1 MDGIKLSV
9 RRLVGLQLDD
19 MEEAQYFP
27 RLIRTRLLEALD
39 DTPAVLIHGP
49 RQSGKTT
56 LTQRVGEERDY
67 AYVTFDD
74 ANMLAAATE
83 DPVGFVGRLSKR
95 VILDEVQRV
104 PELFTALKREI
115 DRDRLAGRFLLTG
128 SANVLLVPRLSDSL
142 AGRMEIL
149 RLYPLAQCEI
159 EQVQPG
165 FLQALFTDTFQVS
178 ASQRLGEELVQ
189 RVLAGG
195 YPEPHR
201 RAVGRRRREWYRNY
215 IETITQRDIRDLSR
229 LRRLDAIPKLLQMVA
244 GQSAHLFNVSEL
256 AGPFQLTR
264 PTIREY
270 VGLLEKIFL
279 LDVLPPWHSNRLKR
293 LVKTPK
299 LHLGDTGLAGAV
311 LSIDVPQLIENRAL
325 FGQMLETF
333 VYNELKRQASWHE
346 NELTFFHYRDKDQ
359 YEVDL
364 VIEQVGGQVAGV
376 EVKAASTVRE
386 KDFRGLKRLRQ
397 ATSRAFSAGVVLYD
411 GDSVLPFGDRLFA
424 VPISALWAN

>member
-1 MDGIKLSV
+1 MKKV
-9 RRLVGLQLDD
+9 P
-19 MEEAQYFP
+19 YFP

-74 ANMLAAATE
+74 ANILAAATE
-83 DPVGFVGRLSKR
+83 DPVGFVDRLPKR

-128 SANVLLVPRLSDSL
+128 SANVLLAPRLSDSL

-159 EQVQPG
+159 EQVQPV
-165 FLQALFTDTFQVS
+165 FLRELFAGTFQVS
-178 ASQRLGEELVQ
+178 TSQRLGDELVQ
-189 RVLAGG
+189 RVLTGG

-201 RAVGRRRREWYRNY
+201 RAAGRRRREWYRNY
-215 IETITQRDIRDLSR
+215 IETIMQRDIRDLSR

-279 LDVLPPWHSNRLKR
+279 VDVLPPWHNNRLKR
-293 LVKTPK
+293 LIKTPK

-311 LSIDVPQLIENRAL
+311 LGIDVPQLIENRVL

-333 VYNELKRQASWHE
+333 VYNELKRQASWQE

-364 VIEQVGGQVAGV
+364 VIEQVGGQIAGV
-376 EVKAASTVRE
+376 EVKATATVRE
-386 KDFRGLKRLRQ
+386 KDFRGLRRLRQ
-397 ATSRAFSAGVVLYD
+397 ATGRAFSSGVVLYD
-411 GDSVLPFGDRLFA
+411 GDSVLPFGDHLFA
-424 VPISALWAN
+424 VPISALWVN

>member
-1 MDGIKLSV
+1 MK
-9 RRLVGLQLDD
+9 
-19 MEEAQYFP
+19 EAPYFP
-27 RLIRTRLLEALD
+27 RLIRSRLVEALD

-56 LTQRVGEERDY
+56 LTQRVGEERNY

-74 ANMLAAATE
+74 ANKLAAAIE
-83 DPVGFVGRLSKR
+83 DPVGFVGRLPKR

-104 PELFTALKREI
+104 PELFTALKRVI
-115 DRDRLAGRFLLTG
+115 DQDRLAGRFLLTG
-128 SANVLLVPRLSDSL
+128 SANVLLAPRLSDSL

-159 EQVQPG
+159 EQVHPG
-165 FLQALFTDTFQVS
+165 FLQELFANTFEMTQT
-178 ASQRLGEELVQ
+178 QRLGDELVQ
-189 RVLAGG
+189 RVLTGG
-195 YPEPHR
+195 YPEPQR
-201 RAVGRRRREWYRNY
+201 RAAGRRRREWYRNY

-244 GQSAHLFNVSEL
+244 SQSAHLFNVSEL

-279 LDVLPPWHSNRLKR
+279 VDILPPWHNNRLKR

-299 LHLGDTGLAGAV
+299 LHMGDTGLAGAV
-311 LSIDVPQLIENRAL
+311 LGIDVPQLTENRTL
-325 FGQMLETF
+325 FGQLLETF
-333 VYNELKRQASWHE
+333 VYNELKRQASWYE

-364 VIEQVGGQVAGV
+364 VIEQVGGLVAGV
-376 EVKAASTVRE
+376 EVKAAATVRE

-397 ATSRAFSAGVVLYD
+397 AVGQAFASGVVLYD

-424 VPISALWAN
+424 VPISTLWAN

>member
-1 MDGIKLSV
+1 MKKV
-9 RRLVGLQLDD
+9 P
-19 MEEAQYFP
+19 YFP

-74 ANMLAAATE
+74 ANILAAATE
-83 DPVGFVGRLSKR
+83 DPIGFVDRLPNR

-104 PELFTALKREI
+104 PDLFTALKREV

-128 SANVLLVPRLSDSL
+128 SANVLLAPRLSDSL

-165 FLQALFTDTFQVS
+165 FLRELFAGTFQVS
-178 ASQRLGEELVQ
+178 TSQRLGDELVQ
-189 RVLAGG
+189 RVLTGG

-201 RAVGRRRREWYRNY
+201 RAAGRRRREWYRNY

-279 LDVLPPWHSNRLKR
+279 VDVLPPWHSNRLKR

-311 LSIDVPQLIENRAL
+311 LGIDVPQLIENRAL

-333 VYNELKRQASWHE
+333 VYNELKRQASWYE
-346 NELTFFHYRDKDQ
+346 NGLTFFHYRDKDQ

-376 EVKAASTVRE
+376 EVKAAATVRE

-397 ATSRAFSAGVVLYD
+397 ATGRAFSSGVVLYD
-411 GDSVLPFGDRLFA
+411 GDSVLPFGDYLFA
-424 VPISALWAN
+424 VPISALWSN

>member
-1 MDGIKLSV
+1 MK
-9 RRLVGLQLDD
+9 
-19 MEEAQYFP
+19 EAPYFP
-27 RLIRTRLLEALD
+27 RLIRSRLVEALD

-56 LTQRVGEERDY
+56 LTQRVGEERNY

-74 ANMLAAATE
+74 ANKLAAAIE
-83 DPVGFVGRLSKR
+83 DPVGFVGRLPKR

-104 PELFTALKREI
+104 PELFTALKRVI
-115 DRDRLAGRFLLTG
+115 DQDRLAGRFLLTG
-128 SANVLLVPRLSDSL
+128 SANVLLAPRLSDSL

-159 EQVQPG
+159 EQVHPG
-165 FLQALFTDTFQVS
+165 FLQTLFANTFEMTQT
-178 ASQRLGEELVQ
+178 QRLGDELVQ
-189 RVLAGG
+189 RVLTGG
-195 YPEPHR
+195 YPEPQR
-201 RAVGRRRREWYRNY
+201 RVAGRRRREWYRNY

-244 GQSAHLFNVSEL
+244 SQSAHLFNVSEL

-279 LDVLPPWHSNRLKR
+279 VDILPPWHNNRLKR

-299 LHLGDTGLAGAV
+299 LHMGDTGLAGAV
-311 LSIDVPQLIENRAL
+311 LGIDVPQLTENRTL
-325 FGQMLETF
+325 FGQLLETF
-333 VYNELKRQASWHE
+333 VYNELKRQASWYE

-359 YEVDL
+359 YEVDM
-364 VIEQVGGQVAGV
+364 VIEQVGGLVAGV
-376 EVKAASTVRE
+376 EVKASATVRE

-397 ATSRAFSAGVVLYD
+397 AVGQAFASGVVLYD

-424 VPISALWAN
+424 VPISTLWAN

>member
-1 MDGIKLSV
+1 MN
-9 RRLVGLQLDD
+9 
-19 MEEAQYFP
+19 EAPYFP
-27 RLIRTRLLEALD
+27 RFIRTRLLEALD
-39 DTPAVLIHGP
+39 DTPAVLVHGP

-56 LTQRVGEERDY
+56 LTQRVGEEREY
-67 AYVTFDD
+67 AYITFDD

-83 DPVGFVGRLSKR
+83 DPIGFVDRLPER
-95 VILDEVQRV
+95 VVLDEVQRV
-104 PELFTALKREI
+104 PELFAALKQEI
-115 DRDRLAGRFLLTG
+115 DRERLAGRFLLTG
-128 SANVLLVPRLSDSL
+128 SANVLLAPKLSDSL

-165 FLQALFTDTFQVS
+165 FLQALFTDTFQES
-178 ASQRLGEELVQ
+178 PGQRLGDELVQ
-189 RVLAGG
+189 RILTGG
-195 YPEPHR
+195 YPEPQR

-244 GQSAHLFNVSEL
+244 GQSGRLLNVSEL
-256 AGPFQLTR
+256 AGPFQLTK

-270 VGLLEKIFL
+270 VGLLEKVFL
-279 LDVLPPWHSNRLKR
+279 VDVLPPWHSNRLKR
-293 LVKTPK
+293 LIKTPK

-311 LSIDVPQLIENRAL
+311 LGIDVPQLIEDRVL
-325 FGQMLETF
+325 LGQILETF
-333 VYNELKRQASWHE
+333 VYNELKRQASWQE

-364 VIEQVGGQVAGV
+364 VIEQVGGKVAGV
-376 EVKAASTVRE
+376 EVKAASTIRE

-397 ATSRAFSAGVVLYD
+397 AKGRDFSAGVVLYD
-411 GDSVLPFGDRLFA
+411 GDSVLPFGDYLFA

>member
-1 MDGIKLSV
+1 MKEVL
-9 RRLVGLQLDD
+9 
-19 MEEAQYFP
+19 YFP

-56 LTQRVGEERDY
+56 LTQRVGKERDY
-67 AYVTFDD
+67 IYVTFDD
-74 ANMLAAATE
+74 ANILAAATE
-83 DPVGFVGRLSKR
+83 DPVGFVDRLPKR

-128 SANVLLVPRLSDSL
+128 SANVLLAPRLSDSL

-159 EQVQPG
+159 EEVQPG
-165 FLQALFTDTFQVS
+165 FLQALFADTFQVS
-178 ASQRLGEELVQ
+178 TSRRLGDELVQ
-189 RVLAGG
+189 RVLTGG
-195 YPEPHR
+195 YPEPYR
-201 RAVGRRRREWYRNY
+201 RAAGRRRREWYRNY

-279 LDVLPPWHSNRLKR
+279 VDVLPPWHSNRLKR

-311 LSIDVPQLIENRAL
+311 LGIDVPQLINNRAL

-346 NELTFFHYRDKDQ
+346 NELGFFHYRDKDQ

-397 ATSRAFSAGVVLYD
+397 ATGRAFSAGVVLYD
-411 GDSVLPFGDRLFA
+411 GDSVLPFGDRLSA
-424 VPISALWAN
+424 VPISILWAN

>member
-1 MDGIKLSV
+1 MKEVL
-9 RRLVGLQLDD
+9 
-19 MEEAQYFP
+19 YFP

-56 LTQRVGEERDY
+56 LTQRVGKERDY
-67 AYVTFDD
+67 IYVTFDD
-74 ANMLAAATE
+74 ANILAAATE
-83 DPVGFVGRLSKR
+83 DPVGFVDRLPKR

-128 SANVLLVPRLSDSL
+128 SANVLLAPRLSDSL

-159 EQVQPG
+159 EEVQPG
-165 FLQALFTDTFQVS
+165 FLQALFADTFQVS
-178 ASQRLGEELVQ
+178 TSRRLGDELVQ
-189 RVLAGG
+189 RVVTGG
-195 YPEPHR
+195 YPEPYR
-201 RAVGRRRREWYRNY
+201 RAAGRRRREWYRNY

-279 LDVLPPWHSNRLKR
+279 VDVLPPWHSNRLKR

-311 LSIDVPQLIENRAL
+311 LGIDVPQLINNRAL

-346 NELTFFHYRDKDQ
+346 NELGFFHYRDKDQ

-397 ATSRAFSAGVVLYD
+397 ATGRAFSAGVVLYD
-411 GDSVLPFGDRLFA
+411 GDSVLPFGDRLSA
-424 VPISALWAN
+424 VPISILWAN

>member
-1 MDGIKLSV
+1 MKEVL
-9 RRLVGLQLDD
+9 
-19 MEEAQYFP
+19 YFP

-56 LTQRVGEERDY
+56 LTQRVGKERDY
-67 AYVTFDD
+67 IYVTFDD
-74 ANMLAAATE
+74 ANILAAATE
-83 DPVGFVGRLSKR
+83 DPVGFVDRLPKR

-128 SANVLLVPRLSDSL
+128 SANVLLAPRLSDSL

-159 EQVQPG
+159 EEVQPG
-165 FLQALFTDTFQVS
+165 FLQALFADTFQVS
-178 ASQRLGEELVQ
+178 TSRRLGDELVQ
-189 RVLAGG
+189 RVLTGG
-195 YPEPHR
+195 YPEPYR
-201 RAVGRRRREWYRNY
+201 RAAGRRRREWYRNY

-279 LDVLPPWHSNRLKR
+279 VDVLPPWHSNRLKR

-311 LSIDVPQLIENRAL
+311 LGIDVPQLINNRAL

-346 NELTFFHYRDKDQ
+346 NELGFFHYRDKDQ

-386 KDFRGLKRLRQ
+386 KDYRGLKRLRQ
-397 ATSRAFSAGVVLYD
+397 ATGRAFSAGVVLYD

-424 VPISALWAN
+424 VPISILWAN

>member
-1 MDGIKLSV
+1 MK
-9 RRLVGLQLDD
+9 
-19 MEEAQYFP
+19 EAPYFP
-27 RLIRTRLLEALD
+27 RLIRSRLVEALD

-56 LTQRVGEERDY
+56 LTQRVGEERNY

-74 ANMLAAATE
+74 ANKLAAAIE
-83 DPVGFVGRLSKR
+83 DPVGFVGRLPKR

-104 PELFTALKREI
+104 PELFTALKRVI
-115 DRDRLAGRFLLTG
+115 DQDRLAGRFLLTG
-128 SANVLLVPRLSDSL
+128 SANVLLAPRLSDSL

-159 EQVQPG
+159 EQVHPG
-165 FLQALFTDTFQVS
+165 FLQALFANTFEMTQT
-178 ASQRLGEELVQ
+178 QRLGDELVQ
-189 RVLAGG
+189 RVLTGG
-195 YPEPHR
+195 YPEPQR
-201 RAVGRRRREWYRNY
+201 RAAGRRRREWYRNY

-244 GQSAHLFNVSEL
+244 SQSAHLFNVSEL

-279 LDVLPPWHSNRLKR
+279 VDILPPWHNNRLKR

-299 LHLGDTGLAGAV
+299 LHMGDTGLAGAV
-311 LSIDVPQLIENRAL
+311 LGIDVPQLTENRTL
-325 FGQMLETF
+325 FGQLLETF
-333 VYNELKRQASWHE
+333 VYNELKRQASWYE

-364 VIEQVGGQVAGV
+364 VIEQVGGLVAGV
-376 EVKAASTVRE
+376 EVKAAATVRE

-397 ATSRAFSAGVVLYD
+397 AVGQAFASGVVLYD

-424 VPISALWAN
+424 VPISTLWAN

>member
-1 MDGIKLSV
+1 MKKV
-9 RRLVGLQLDD
+9 P
-19 MEEAQYFP
+19 YFP

-67 AYVTFDD
+67 VYVTFDD
-74 ANMLAAATE
+74 ANILAAATE
-83 DPVGFVGRLSKR
+83 DPVGFVDRLPKR

-128 SANVLLVPRLSDSL
+128 SANVLLAPQLSDSL

-165 FLQALFTDTFQVS
+165 FLYELFADTFQPS
-178 ASQRLGEELVQ
+178 TSQRLGDELVQ
-189 RVLAGG
+189 RVLTGG

-201 RAVGRRRREWYRNY
+201 RAAGRRRREWYRNY

-229 LRRLDAIPKLLQMVA
+229 LRRLDAIPRLLQMVA

-279 LDVLPPWHSNRLKR
+279 VDILPPWHSNRLKR
-293 LVKTPK
+293 LIKTPK

-311 LSIDVPQLIENRAL
+311 LGIDVPQLIENRAL

-333 VYNELKRQASWHE
+333 VYNELKRQASWQE

-364 VIEQVGGQVAGV
+364 VIEQVGGKVAGV

-397 ATSRAFSAGVVLYD
+397 ATGRAFSTGVVLYD
-411 GDSVLPFGDRLFA
+411 GDSVLPFGDRLVA

>member
-1 MDGIKLSV
+1 MKKV
-9 RRLVGLQLDD
+9 P
-19 MEEAQYFP
+19 YFP

-67 AYVTFDD
+67 VYVTFDD
-74 ANMLAAATE
+74 ANILAAATE
-83 DPVGFVGRLSKR
+83 DPVGFVDRLPKR

-128 SANVLLVPRLSDSL
+128 SANVLLAPQLSDSL

-165 FLQALFTDTFQVS
+165 FLYELFADTFQPS
-178 ASQRLGEELVQ
+178 TSQRLGDELVQ
-189 RVLAGG
+189 RVLTGG

-201 RAVGRRRREWYRNY
+201 RAAGRRRREWYRNY

-229 LRRLDAIPKLLQMVA
+229 LRRLDAIPRLLQMVA

-279 LDVLPPWHSNRLKR
+279 VDVLPPWHSNRLKR
-293 LVKTPK
+293 LIKTPK

-311 LSIDVPQLIENRAL
+311 LGIDVPQLIENRAL

-333 VYNELKRQASWHE
+333 VYNELKRQASWQE

-364 VIEQVGGQVAGV
+364 VIEQVGGKVAGV

-397 ATSRAFSAGVVLYD
+397 ATGRAFSTGVVLYD
-411 GDSVLPFGDRLFA
+411 GDSVLPFGDRLVA
-424 VPISALWAN
+424 VPISALWEN

>member
-1 MDGIKLSV
+1 MK
-9 RRLVGLQLDD
+9 
-19 MEEAQYFP
+19 EAPYFP

-56 LTQRVGEERDY
+56 LTRRVGGERDY
-67 AYVTFDD
+67 AYITFDD
-74 ANMLAAATE
+74 SNILAAASE
-83 DPVGFVGRLSKR
+83 DPVGFVDRLPER

-104 PELFTALKREI
+104 PQLFAALEQAI
-115 DRDRLAGRFLLTG
+115 DQDRVAGRFLLTG
-128 SANVLLVPRLSDSL
+128 SANVLLAPRLSDSL

-159 EQVQPG
+159 ENMQPH
-165 FLQALFTDTFQVS
+165 FLGELFAGTMQLPPS
-178 ASQRLGEELVQ
+178 GRLGNELVQ

-195 YPEPHR
+195 YPEPQQ
-201 RAVGRRRREWYRNY
+201 RAAGRRRREWYRNY
-215 IETITQRDIRDLSR
+215 METITQRDIRDLSR

-244 GQSAHLFNVSEL
+244 GQSARLFNVSAL

-270 VGLLEKIFL
+270 VSLLEKIFL
-279 LDVLPPWHSNRLKR
+279 VDVLPPWHSNRLKR
-293 LVKTPK
+293 LIKTPK
-299 LHLGDTGLAGAV
+299 LHLGDTGLAGV
-311 LSIDVPQLIENRAL
+311 LLGVDVSLLIENRAL

-346 NELTFFHYRDKDQ
+346 NDLTFFHYRDKDQ

-364 VIEQVGGQVAGV
+364 VLEQYGGKIAGV
-376 EVKAASTVRE
+376 EVKAAGTVRE

-397 ATSRAFSAGVVLYD
+397 ATGEQFSAGVVLYD
-411 GDSVLPFGDRLFA
+411 GEGVLPFGDRLFA
-424 VPISALWAN
+424 VPIGALWTN

>member
-1 MDGIKLSV
+1 MK
-9 RRLVGLQLDD
+9 
-19 MEEAQYFP
+19 EASYFP
-27 RLIRTRLLEALD
+27 RHIRTRLLEALD
-39 DTPAVLIHGP
+39 DTPAVLVHGP

-56 LTQRVGEERDY
+56 LTQRIGGERNY
-67 AYVTFDD
+67 AYITFDD
-74 ANMLAAATE
+74 ANILAAASE
-83 DPVGFVGRLSKR
+83 DPVGFVDRLPER

-104 PELFTALKREI
+104 PELFTALKRAI
-115 DRDRLAGRFLLTG
+115 DQDRVAGRFLLTG
-128 SANVLLVPRLSDSL
+128 SANVLLAPRLSDSL

-159 EQVQPG
+159 ENEEAH
-165 FLQALFTDTFQVS
+165 FLDELFTGTMQLPPS
-178 ASQRLGEELVQ
+178 GRLGNELVR

-195 YPEPHR
+195 YPEPQR
-201 RAVGRRRREWYRNY
+201 RAEGRRRREWYRNY

-229 LRRLDAIPKLLQMVA
+229 LRRLDAIPKLLKMVA
-244 GQSAHLFNVSEL
+244 GQSAHLFNVSTL

-279 LDVLPPWHSNRLKR
+279 VDVLPPWHSNRLKR

-299 LHLGDTGLAGAV
+299 LHLGDTGLAGV
-311 LSIDVPQLIENRAL
+311 LLGLDVQQLIENRTL

-333 VYNELKRQASWHE
+333 VYNELKRQASWYE
-346 NELTFFHYRDKDQ
+346 NDLTFFHYRDKDQ

-364 VIEQVGGQVAGV
+364 VIEQVGGKIAGV
-376 EVKAASTVRE
+376 EVKASGTVRE

-397 ATSRAFSAGVVLYD
+397 ATGRKFSAGVVLYD
-411 GDSVLPFGDRLFA
+411 GESVLPFGEGLFA
-424 VPISALWAN
+424 VPIGVLWAHY

>member
-1 MDGIKLSV
+1 MKKV
-9 RRLVGLQLDD
+9 P
-19 MEEAQYFP
+19 YFP

-74 ANMLAAATE
+74 ANILAAATE
-83 DPVGFVGRLSKR
+83 DPVGFVDRLPKR

-128 SANVLLVPRLSDSL
+128 SANVLLAPRLSDSL

-165 FLQALFTDTFQVS
+165 FLRELFAGTFQVS
-178 ASQRLGEELVQ
+178 TSQRLGDELVQ
-189 RVLAGG
+189 RVLTGG

-201 RAVGRRRREWYRNY
+201 RAAGRRRREWYRNY

-244 GQSAHLFNVSEL
+244 GQSAQLFNVSEL

-279 LDVLPPWHSNRLKR
+279 VDVLPPWHSNRLKR

-311 LSIDVPQLIENRAL
+311 LGIDVPQLINNRAL

-333 VYNELKRQASWHE
+333 VYNELKRQASWQE

-376 EVKAASTVRE
+376 EVKASATVRE
-386 KDFRGLKRLRQ
+386 KDFRGLRRLRQ
-397 ATSRAFSAGVVLYD
+397 ATGRAFSSGVVLYD
-411 GDSVLPFGDRLFA
+411 GDSVLPFGDHLFA
-424 VPISALWAN
+424 VPISALWVN